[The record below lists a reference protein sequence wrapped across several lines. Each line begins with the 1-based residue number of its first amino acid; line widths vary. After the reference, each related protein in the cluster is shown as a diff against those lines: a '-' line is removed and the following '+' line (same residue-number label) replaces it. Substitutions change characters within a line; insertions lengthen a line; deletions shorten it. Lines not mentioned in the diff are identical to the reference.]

1 MIEGLQEILKA
12 DSTRSTKVDCNHA
25 VEEYINKSDWRI
37 SANSNTSYSSAGLVN
52 NLAGKVIAN
61 YWLDKV
67 YSKKEGDAHRNGD
80 YHIHDLDCLQAYCFT
95 KDTKIKTVEYGDV
108 SIAWLL
114 EKGITTYTVVS
125 FDENEYKKVTKRAF
139 NLALTRENAE
149 LVEVEFADGLKVRC
163 TPDHKFLVVYAVM
176 DETSSKPFVKFDWVV
191 AKDIVPFRMSCVMS
205 DEVYSNIKNLI

>member
-12 DSTRSTKVDCNHA
+12 DSSRSTKVDCNHA

-95 KDTKIKTVEYGDV
+95 KDTKIKTVEYGDI
-108 SIAWLL
+108 SIENLL
-114 EKGITTYTVVS
+114 SKGVTNFTVMS
-125 FDENEYKKVTKRAF
+125 YKDGKVVECNAHDLRC
-139 NLALTRENAE
+139 TRENVE
-149 LVEVEFADGLKVRC
+149 LVEVEFEDGLKIRC
-163 TPDHKFLVVYAVM
+163 TPDHKFLLSTGDWKKVEDIT
-176 DETSSKPFVKFDWVV
+176 DED
-191 AKDIVPFRMSCVMS
+191 DIVV
-205 DEVYSNIKNLI
+205 I